1 MQIGIDVGGTN
12 TDAVLVERCRVLHE
26 VKTATTADVTT
37 GVRRALELLLE
48 ASGAERR
55 RIDAVMIGTTHFLNA
70 VMERRRLSPIA
81 ALRISLPAAAQ
92 VKPYAD
98 WPVDLRGLIE
108 DATYMVRGGHEV
120 DGRPIVPLDEDA
132 IRKAAREIAAK
143 GLGAVAVTAAFSPV
157 NASAEEAARAIFA
170 EAAPAVAV
178 TCSHELGRI
187 GLLARENVTLMN
199 AALIGL
205 AETTIAGFAGALAE
219 SGLAAPL
226 YITQNDGTVAQA
238 EAAVRFPV
246 LCFSSGTTNSIRG
259 GAFLSGLQDA
269 VVIDVGGTTTDVGTL
284 VRGFP
289 REANNIIH
297 VGGVRS
303 MFRMPDVTTIALG
316 GGSIVDPADPAKVGP
331 QSVGHR
337 LTEEARIFGG
347 ATLTLSDIAVAA
359 GLLEL
364 GDPVRVAGLD
374 PAFVGAALATAHG
387 RIVDA
392 VDRMLPGA
400 EPVPLIAVGGG
411 AFLVP
416 GALPGISEVVR
427 VPHAGVANAIGA
439 AIAQVSGEVDR
450 IYQDLPREAALA
462 EARRGAEARAV
473 EAGADPATLAVVDM
487 EDIPMAYMPGNTLR
501 VRLRVVGDLR
511 RAD

>member
-1 MQIGIDVGGTN
+1 MQVGIDVGGTN
-12 TDAVLVERCRVLHE
+12 TDAVLVEHGRVLHE
-26 VKTATTADVTT
+26 VKTATTADVTS
-37 GVRRALELLLE
+37 GVRRSLELLLE
-48 ASGAERR
+48 RSGVDREAV
-55 RIDAVMIGTTHFLNA
+55 DAAMIGTTHFLNA
-70 VMERRRLSPIA
+70 VMERRRLRPIA

-92 VKPYAD
+92 VRPYAD
-98 WPVDLRGLIE
+98 WPADLRALVE
-108 DATYMVRGGHEV
+108 DATFMVRGGHEV
-120 DGRPIVPLDEDA
+120 DGRPIVPLDEAA
-132 IRKAAREIAAK
+132 IREAAREIAAR

-157 NASAEEAARAIFA
+157 NPSAEEAARAIFA
-170 EAAPAVAV
+170 ETAPEIAV
-178 TCSHELGRI
+178 TCSHDLGRI
-187 GLLARENVTLMN
+187 GLLARENVALMN

-205 AETTIAGFAGALAE
+205 AASTVDGFARALAE
-219 SGLAAPL
+219 SRIEAPL
-226 YITQNDGTVAQA
+226 YITQNDGTVVQA

-316 GGSIVDPADPAKVGP
+316 GGSLVDPADPAKVGP

-337 LTEEARIFGG
+337 LTEEALIFGG
-347 ATLTLSDIAVAA
+347 GSLTLSDIAVAA
-359 GLLEL
+359 GLIEL
-364 GDPVRVAGLD
+364 GEPSRVAGLD
-374 PAFVGAALATAHG
+374 PAFVRAALGTAQA
-387 RIVDA
+387 RIADA

-416 GALPGISEVVR
+416 ESLPGISEVVQ

-450 IYQDLPREAALA
+450 IYQDLPREQALA
-462 EARRGAEARAV
+462 EARRAAEARAV
-473 EAGADPATLAVVDM
+473 EAGAYAATLQVVDM

-511 RAD
+511 RGP